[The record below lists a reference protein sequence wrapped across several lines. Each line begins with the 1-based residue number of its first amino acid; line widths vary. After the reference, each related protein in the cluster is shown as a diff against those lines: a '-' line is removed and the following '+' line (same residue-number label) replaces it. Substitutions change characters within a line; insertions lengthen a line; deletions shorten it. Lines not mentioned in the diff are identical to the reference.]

1 MVFFME
7 FNKVAAGCGD
17 KNEEKLTVL
26 CMLDGALI
34 GLEKDLDVLRSSG
47 VRQRR
52 YGRKDNKA
60 LLYNFDLLQTL
71 SDLAQNGVSVII
83 VDNVDRS
90 HGKEMTHQEK
100 QNLNKKNLKN
110 MRELAN
116 KEDYNIRISSFKVV
130 TAEQLSKMKEQ
141 NGAERKFTYAFCAD
155 PETPVNADVAVIV
168 SQDLK
173 SREFIY
179 KASFAD
185 PVKFLRRI
193 SGVDPYKPPII
204 PPSLR

>member
-34 GLEKDLDVLRSSG
+34 GLEKDLDVLRSAG

-60 LLYNFDLLQTL
+60 LQYNFDLLQTL
-71 SDLAQNGVSVII
+71 SDLAQNGVSVTI
-83 VDNVDRS
+83 VNNVDRS
-90 HGKEMTHQEK
+90 RLREMTHQEK
-100 QNLNKKNLKN
+100 QNLNKKNLNN

-116 KEDYNIRISSFKVV
+116 KEGYTIRTHLFKVV
-130 TAEQLSKMKEQ
+130 TADQLSKMKEQ

-204 PPSLR
+204 PPSLV

>member
-7 FNKVAAGCGD
+7 FNKVAAGCGG

-47 VRQRR
+47 VGKSR

-60 LLYNFDLLQTL
+60 LQYNFDLLQTL

-110 MRELAN
+110 MRKLAN
-116 KEDYNIRISSFKVV
+116 KEDYTICISSFEVV
-130 TAEQLSKMKEQ
+130 TMDQLSEMKEQ
-141 NGAERKFTYAFCAD
+141 NGAEFKFTYAFCAD
-155 PETPVNADVAVIV
+155 PEIPVNADVAVIV

-193 SGVDPYKPPII
+193 SGVDPYKPLII
-204 PPSLR
+204 PPSLV

>member
-7 FNKVAAGCGD
+7 FNKVAAGYGD

-47 VRQRR
+47 VGKSR
-52 YGRKDNKA
+52 YDKEDNKA
-60 LLYNFDLLQTL
+60 LQYNFDLLQTL

-90 HGKEMTHQEK
+90 CLREMQPQEK
-100 QNLNKKNLKN
+100 RNLNKKNLKN

-116 KEDYNIRISSFKVV
+116 KEGYNIRISSFKVV
-130 TAEQLSKMKEQ
+130 TMDQLSKMKEQ

-155 PETPVNADVAVIV
+155 PETPVNADVEVTV
-168 SQDLK
+168 SQDPK
-173 SREFIY
+173 SRKFIC